1 MAAKKEEQ
9 FQQDRD
15 KLRAR
20 RKGGVEFVDAQIRV
34 LMVEITKIS
43 RSNPKTSSVKG
54 IIPAISYGDLFS
66 ATMGSMPALSAILH
80 TARKRGVLAYEGEML
95 MQGIDDEVLI
105 TLLKD
110 TIEDTPDFKS
120 FMGKDPKKKRKRFIQ
135 QSALLVRKQCTLWS
149 DWVPMVKCSTRV
161 ASAAQSASAC

>member
-1 MAAKKEEQ
+1 
-9 FQQDRD
+9 
-15 KLRAR
+15 
-20 RKGGVEFVDAQIRV
+20 
-34 LMVEITKIS
+34 
-43 RSNPKTSSVKG
+43 VKG

-120 FMGKDPKKKRKRFIQ
+120 FMVKRPKEETETLHPTKCFACSKTVYPMERLGANGKVFHKGCFRCSVCKRLLDLKAYAFLNDKFYCEPDFKAAYMAGGGNYS
-135 QSALLVRKQCTLWS
+135 SAF
-149 DWVPMVKCSTRV
+149 
-161 ASAAQSASAC
+161 